1 MLGVR
6 LCWALWAVLRDSNF
20 IPYALRSH
28 WKVWNRGVMWSDYEL
43 GCPSG
48 DCEVN
53 RVQREQ
59 GKARGWEGT
68 CFSNPTEHIQG
79 RLCMRVCLP
88 SPYSCVWLFVTL
100 WVIARQSPL
109 SMGFSRQEYWSG
121 LPWPPLGA
129 LPDSGIKPA
138 SPVSPALA
146 GGFFTTSATWETC
159 GSRNSQIFGFMA
171 TCWGISELTLMAT
184 FFFFSPPQG

>member
-1 MLGVR
+1 MLGIR

-53 RVQREQ
+53 RLQREQ

-100 WVIARQSPL
+100 WVIACQSPL
-109 SMGFSRQEYWSG
+109 PMGFSRQEYWSG
-121 LPWPPLGA
+121 LPWPPPGD
-129 LPDSGIKPA
+129 LPDPGIETA
-138 SPVSPALA
+138 SLNFSHIGRQVLYHWCHLENPICMHYSHCSFITAVCIITLQ
-146 GGFFTTSATWETC
+146 C
-159 GSRNSQIFGFMA
+159 VLSRSV
-171 TCWGISELTLMAT
+171 
-184 FFFFSPPQG
+184 